1 MSPLRRR
8 FALSLL
14 FFLGGLPLALGLG
27 SELRAQAVKRSQ
39 FVGVLRVTPQFHE
52 PSAWTDKENM
62 VIAKHFE
69 RLSKAV
75 AKGDVIMA
83 GRTSEALPQTFG
95 LVVFEADNLA
105 AATRFMQG
113 DPAVAAG
120 LMTATVH
127 PYLVALQRRPAHF
140 LQ

>member
-1 MSPLRRR
+1 MNPSRRR

-14 FFLGGLPLALGLG
+14 LLPGGPPLALTLG
-27 SELRAQAVKRSQ
+27 SELRAPAAKRSQ
-39 FVGVLRVTPQFHE
+39 FIGILRVTPQFHE
-52 PSAWTDKENM
+52 PGAWTDKENL
-62 VIAKHFE
+62 VVAKHFE

-105 AATRFMQG
+105 AATRFMQA
-113 DPAVAAG
+113 DPAVVAG

-127 PYLVALQRRPAHF
+127 PYFVALQRGPAHF